1 MPLIT
6 PELFSRA
13 SKCTI
18 FNKEQDTIND
28 WYFNNKLHNAVRS
41 GKSEES
47 FYDEIKFQSFLHLK
61 MSYKKCQIQIETFC
75 FAES

>member
-1 MPLIT
+1 MSETNTVIEHHEAT
-6 PELFSRA
+6 VT
-13 SKCTI
+13 KT
-18 FNKEQDTIND
+18 KDV
-28 WYFNNKLHNAVRS
+28 NAVRS

-47 FYDEIKFQSFLHLK
+47 FYVEIKFQSFLHLK